1 MPINPIGLVLG
12 KIEAEK
18 EGLAPPE
25 STRIGVISSLFPN
38 PVVSIILAKSLA
50 NREVASAPSA
60 STPSGKI
67 TVTTSSSPAPK
78 NT

>member
-18 EGLAPPE
+18 EGLAAPA
-25 STRIGVISSLFPN
+25 STRIGVITSLFPN

-50 NREVASAPSA
+50 DREVAARPSSSA
-60 STPSGKI
+60 SSATQA
-67 TVTTSSSPAPK
+67 SSSSAQQSG
-78 NT
+78 N